1 MSLFKEDHKTPL
13 DPVQMQMQIE
23 LSARIKEDHKPS
35 IMHKTPL
42 DPVQMQMQIEQSA
55 RKLFPVELA
64 FHHLCMAN
72 QAKAK
77 EAKLSK
83 RK

>member
-1 MSLFKEDHKTPL
+1 MSLFKEDHKPSIMHETPL

-23 LSARIKEDHKPS
+23 R
-35 IMHKTPL
+35 
-42 DPVQMQMQIEQSA
+42 SA

-64 FHHLCMAN
+64 FHHLCTAN

>member
-13 DPVQMQMQIE
+13 DPVKMQMQIE
-23 LSARIKEDHKPS
+23 LSARIKEDHK
-35 IMHKTPL
+35 TPL
-42 DPVQMQMQIEQSA
+42 DPVKMQKQIELSA

-64 FHHLCMAN
+64 FHHLCMVN

>member
-1 MSLFKEDHKTPL
+1 MSLF
-13 DPVQMQMQIE
+13 
-23 LSARIKEDHKPS
+23 KEDHKPS

-42 DPVQMQMQIEQSA
+42 DPVKMQMQIELSA
-55 RKLFPVELA
+55 RIKEDHKTPLDPVKMQMQIELSA
-64 FHHLCMAN
+64 RMAN

>member
-1 MSLFKEDHKTPL
+1 MSLF
-13 DPVQMQMQIE
+13 
-23 LSARIKEDHKPS
+23 KEDHKPS

-42 DPVQMQMQIEQSA
+42 DPVQMQKQIELSA

-64 FHHLCMAN
+64 FHHLCMTN

>member
-1 MSLFKEDHKTPL
+1 MSLFKK
-13 DPVQMQMQIE
+13 
-23 LSARIKEDHKPS
+23 DHKPS
-35 IMHKTPL
+35 IMHKTPI
-42 DPVQMQMQIEQSA
+42 DPVQMKMQIELSA

>member
-1 MSLFKEDHKTPL
+1 MSLFKK
-13 DPVQMQMQIE
+13 
-23 LSARIKEDHKPS
+23 DHKPS

-42 DPVQMQMQIEQSA
+42 DPVQMQMQIERSA